1 MLGGGASVFLANMEI
16 LLDMQIHTLS
26 AESTNPIGIMTV
38 AAINIPTLSLGAVGI
53 RQAWARRRWFLEWE
67 RL

>member
-1 MLGGGASVFLANMEI
+1 MLGGGAGVFLANMGI
-16 LLDMQIHTLS
+16 LLDMQNHTLS
-26 AESTNPIGIMTV
+26 AESTNPIGIMIV
-38 AAINIPTLSLGAVGI
+38 AAINIPTLSLGALGI